1 MVLWHEY
8 GTASLTNALACAA
21 APHHAIALA
30 YALCMHA
37 RIALLAG
44 VLKTPWG
51 EGKWGI
57 APKPKGLP
65 WCAPPNECL
74 FVDFSGAAHHVWFD
88 ADLSK
93 FTSVRVGDGEIVNGT
108 RIRH

>member
-1 MVLWHEY
+1 MVIWHGC

-21 APHHAIALA
+21 APHHATALA
-30 YALCMHA
+30 YALCMRA

>member
-1 MVLWHEY
+1 
-8 GTASLTNALACAA
+8 
-21 APHHAIALA
+21 
-30 YALCMHA
+30 MHA

-65 WCAPPNECL
+65 RCAPPNECL

-93 FTSVRVGDGEIVNGT
+93 FTSMRVGDGEIVNGT

>member
-1 MVLWHEY
+1 MVIWHGC

-21 APHHAIALA
+21 APHHASALA

>member
-1 MVLWHEY
+1 MVIWHEC

-21 APHHAIALA
+21 APHHATALA

-74 FVDFSGAAHHVWFD
+74 FVDFSGAAHHVRFD